1 MDETKVRH
9 HAKRIIDL
17 GELGIEMGQMFNS
30 VGNFSL
36 VPTKEGNWLA
46 CFRRFQYYIEGDRCT
61 YHTSHN
67 LFYHDRNHHL
77 FALLDK
83 DFNLVRRIEN
93 PVSTYYD
100 TEEWK
105 SAYTHCGKDPFLED
119 ARFTVWNGETY
130 LTSAIYYYE
139 DGKKKWAT
147 EI

>member
-1 MDETKVRH
+1 MDYLKGTE
-9 HAKRIIDL
+9 KRKYDL
-17 GELGIEMGQMFNS
+17 GMIGIEMGQMFNS
-30 VGNFSL
+30 IGNFSL
-36 VPTKEGNWLA
+36 LPMDDGNWLA

-61 YHTSHN
+61 YHSSPN
-67 LFYHDRNHHL
+67 LLYPDRNHHL

-93 PVSTYYD
+93 PLSTYYETD
-100 TEEWK
+100 EWK
-105 SAYTHCGKDPFLED
+105 SAYSYGGEDPFLED
-119 ARFTVWNGETY
+119 ARFTKWGNDIY